1 MICVQF
7 LDECTSILDLP
18 FSARRLFDQK
28 GVEHFNL
35 ATLSRDQ
42 LVFVTCGE
50 PWSDPT
56 LSKSEQQRHFLLANI
71 AADVAQMKHFMQLR
85 NADSELMRRLVKSR
99 VKLNPDICK
108 APLNTKCI
116 FKSVRIWQHTVFPAK
131 KPYLPLLPSHR
142 ASPPFAWNSFYRPIE
157 GRRLSRPRWLV
168 IYGNKVTLPGVE
180 PGHGSPIP
188 ALTGLGVG

>member
-35 ATLSRDQ
+35 ATLTRDQ

-85 NADSELMRRLVKSR
+85 NADSESTRRLVISR
-99 VKLNPDICK
+99 VKLNLDIYK

-116 FKSVRIWQHTVFPAK
+116 FKRTRIWQHTVLPAST
-131 KPYLPLLPSHR
+131 PYLPLLPSHR
-142 ASPPFAWNSFYRPIE
+142 ASPPCGWYSLYRPME
-157 GRRLSRPRWLV
+157 GRRLSRPWWLV
-168 IYGNKVTLPGVE
+168 TYGNKVMSTAVE
-180 PGHGSPIP
+180 AGHSHPSQY
-188 ALTGLGVG
+188 